1 MQSRSKLVPI
11 SSLWLLIY
19 ALFLLPSPSDVTG
32 AKAFVVVFLIWPG
45 FLLFQLLCYGLF
57 KQGQNIRLYT
67 LLFIVKS
74 GLFLIQTIMITHQ
87 LLPLTFLSAIIVLL
101 IDLLLFK
108 RKHMANVRLHELSLT
123 KEESAQNSERWK
135 RAWLT
140 IGPVVL
146 LFSLYFELSN
156 AHYQMIIY
164 LAVIYSWLFLKSLQ
178 PKWMFASIQLIGFIL
193 VYFITLIP
201 TFEVIRGA
209 LLIGSLIALY
219 QMNKYV
225 YMKHYDNQEETAE
238 EVI

>member
-19 ALFLLPSPSDVTG
+19 VLFLLPSPSDVTG
-32 AKAFVVVFLIWPG
+32 TKAFVIVFLIWPG

-57 KQGQNIRLYT
+57 KQGQKIRLYT
-67 LLFIVKS
+67 LLFLVKS
-74 GLFLIQTIMITHQ
+74 GLFLIQPIIITHQ
-87 LLPLTFLSAIIVLL
+87 LLPLTFLSAITVLL

-108 RKHMANVRLHELSLT
+108 QEHMANVRLHELSLT
-123 KEESAQNSERWK
+123 KEEWTQNSERWK

-156 AHYQMIIY
+156 GHYQMIIY
-164 LAVIYSWLFLKSLQ
+164 LAVIYSWLFLKPLQ
-178 PKWMFASIQLIGFIL
+178 PKWMFASVQFIGFIL
-193 VYFITLIP
+193 VYFVTLIP

-209 LLIGSLIALY
+209 LLIFSLIGLY
-219 QMNKYV
+219 QLNKYV
-225 YMKHYDNQEETAE
+225 YMKHYDNPKKNSRGG
-238 EVI
+238 